1 MCKYY
6 ISRVSCGDE
15 NFASIFNFSLTL
27 VIGNILHF
35 FSYLRAGGII
45 DNDSSLDHLIRV
57 PPLSIRLRQNIVEK
71 LVKEGDGETK
81 RTSQLQSELFALSAQ
96 VTNDTMNLVCF
107 DILTSSDSASS
118 GAYCDFS
125 MMYSLENYQVCSFS
139 FFLFFLLYQY
149 TLSLSSNEN
158 RICNN

>member
-1 MCKYY
+1 M
-6 ISRVSCGDE
+6 
-15 NFASIFNFSLTL
+15 

-149 TLSLSSNEN
+149 THTHTLSLSSNEN